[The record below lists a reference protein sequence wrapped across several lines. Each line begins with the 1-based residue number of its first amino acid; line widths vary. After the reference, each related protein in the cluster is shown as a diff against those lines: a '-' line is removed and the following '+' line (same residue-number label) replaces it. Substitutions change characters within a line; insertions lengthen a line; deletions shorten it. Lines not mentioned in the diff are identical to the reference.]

1 MDRFLGRHVKRID
14 SKGRVSIPAA
24 FRAVLSSDGFEGLF
38 ALRSLKVPA
47 VDAGGNALLGEIDAL
62 LGGYDR
68 YSDDYQVLSVAL
80 LGAGDTLTLDG
91 EGRIV
96 LPDWVRDAS
105 GITDEVVFVGQGTRF
120 QFWSPERFAHFE
132 QAARLKA
139 AEIMTARSSRGGT
152 V

>member
-68 YSDDYQVLSVAL
+68 YSDDYRVLSVAL

-105 GITDEVVFVGQGTRF
+105 GITDEVVFVGQGSRF
-120 QFWSPERFAHFE
+120 QIWSPERFVHFE

-139 AEIMTARSSRGGT
+139 AVIMTARSSRGGT
-152 V
+152 I